1 MKKEKS
7 IIKVILLAFIA
18 FLFWGINSNVEAS
31 TSLTQSKTVDPGTV
45 TVTASVTAGDWNLT
59 LEGAGNSK
67 SMPAP
72 SGEGTQSSSVSITF
86 NAIAGQSYT
95 FTLKGDETAYQEGVI
110 NEATPVDKKTVI
122 TVNNPTP
129 PANTD
134 TSNNNGQ
141 QAGNQQGHDDSN
153 TPAEDKPK
161 PVEIIKQEV
170 AKSSNCSLSSIK
182 VKLGETEGI
191 IGEFNRGT
199 TDYTLTFPESVSL
212 KDITT
217 LRVYATSE
225 DNTAT
230 KYASAV
236 VGGKTT
242 KDKTKFINWED
253 INIEEGE
260 NLIKILCVAE
270 NGTEKT
276 YVIKFTKPTP
286 VKESDLRLSELKV
299 VQVNKDGTKSDLKLN
314 EAFNKDNLVY
324 TASVE
329 SAITQL
335 LVTATPENA
344 NDISVEVKGADELKE
359 GSNEILITLTSKKD
373 ESVKTTYKITVLKDA
388 EVITTIGANTV
399 DKNAA
404 GNIKKNKGFDT
415 IVTIFIVVVAILFA
429 VLVTLIVIYKKKN
442 KKRRYQDQEIRYD
455 DVRDLVNKYAKE
467 ESEKNVLDDIN
478 EENDLDKY
486 NDSEEDTSL
495 FSRFRDEEDEKD
507 EKEDTVIFKTEDEDS
522 KEKDLG
528 EEEDNKIEDDL
539 VQENEQFKNEKIEDI
554 SADEEEKID
563 WDVISR
569 EDKKA
574 EDFDDS
580 SAWDEAEKQKSIQ
593 DWLNIGEISSDDDNT
608 PTPPPTK
615 GRKSG
620 GKRFK

>member
-1 MKKEKS
+1 MRIKKK
-7 IIKVILLAFIA
+7 IILMIVLTFGIILGLS
-18 FLFWGINSNVEAS
+18 SNVAAAES
-31 TSLTQSKTVDPGTV
+31 SLTASSTNVNVGDNVTITFSYTGASWNVKVSGNGVENYQAASQTEDLSEKTNTKTLSLNTSNAGTYTINATGDITDANGVTSPVSKSV
-45 TVTASVTAGDWNLT
+45 TV
-59 LEGAGNSK
+59 
-67 SMPAP
+67 
-72 SGEGTQSSSVSITF
+72 
-86 NAIAGQSYT
+86 
-95 FTLKGDETAYQEGVI
+95 
-110 NEATPVDKKTVI
+110 
-122 TVNNPTP
+122 TVNNPAP

-134 TSNNNGQ
+134 TSNNGQ
-141 QAGNQQGHDDSN
+141 QAGNQQQND
-153 TPAEDKPK
+153 PPK
-161 PVEIIKQEV
+161 STITKEEKTKSTEEIKQEV
-170 AKSSNCSLSSIK
+170 AKSRNNYLASLTTSVGS
-182 VKLGETEGI
+182 LTP
-191 IGEFNRGT
+191 EFNRDT
-199 TDYTLTFPESVSL
+199 QEYTLTFPDGFDYKSL
-212 KDITT
+212 
-217 LRVYATSE
+217 TSISIDAKLE
-225 DNTAT
+225 DNTAKINGGT
-230 KYASAV
+230 GNHQV
-236 VGGKTT
+236 V
-242 KDKTKFINWED
+242 
-253 INIEEGE
+253 EGE
-260 NLIKILCVAE
+260 NSYSIRVTAE
-270 NGTEKT
+270 ADNYRT

-415 IVTIFIVVVAILFA
+415 IITIFIVVVAILFA

-442 KKRRYQDQEIRYD
+442 KKRRYQDQEIKYD

-522 KEKDLG
+522 EKKDLG

-554 SADEEEKID
+554 SADEEERID

-593 DWLNIGEISSDDDNT
+593 DWLNIGDISSDDDNT